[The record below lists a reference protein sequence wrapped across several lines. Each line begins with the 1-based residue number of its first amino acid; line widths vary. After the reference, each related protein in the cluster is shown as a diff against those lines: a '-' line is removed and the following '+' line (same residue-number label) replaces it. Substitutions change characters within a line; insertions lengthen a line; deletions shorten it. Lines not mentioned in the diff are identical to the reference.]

1 VFGATMGS
9 MQVHLTLMLVVVI
22 LLITAQVRPFGGLES
37 VLLQGLEMASLV
49 SIFLTLW
56 AAAVFYLYP
65 KCQDPLKPEGMT
77 LAWCDALSVT
87 VGTIDIVMVLVLIG
101 CYAWLKARGGGSD
114 EEEQASAS
122 NGGVLTSA
130 ISESASESASEQ
142 VGIEMPERVATQPL
156 DRAFDFDEDNMESN
170 PMNPREEEGEESSG
184 AGSRGI
190 TIISGVEEKVVE
202 ISQDTSTGG
211 AKLIKQRRLS
221 SRELMRDQGLYPVKD
236 DEMITVPI
244 GEGEA
249 AMPIEMQ
256 KKSHWPKLRTSVKAI
271 NGFKAGEKKGLKRL
285 SRVVKA
291 RRNSATSTPKDEI
304 ALPPYWEMVYDDAE
318 RSYYYYNSETEEAS
332 WERPKE

>member
-1 VFGATMGS
+1 
-9 MQVHLTLMLVVVI
+9 
-22 LLITAQVRPFGGLES
+22 
-37 VLLQGLEMASLV
+37 
-49 SIFLTLW
+49 
-56 AAAVFYLYP
+56 
-65 KCQDPLKPEGMT
+65 
-77 LAWCDALSVT
+77 
-87 VGTIDIVMVLVLIG
+87 VMVLVLIG
-101 CYAWLKARGGGSD
+101 CYVWLKVRGGSD
-114 EEEQASAS
+114 K
-122 NGGVLTSA
+122 
-130 ISESASESASEQ
+130 SASESASEQ
-142 VGIEMPERVATQPL
+142 VGIEMPEVPEQVTTQPI
-156 DRAFDFDEDNMESN
+156 DRAFDFEAGSMESN
-170 PMNPREEEGEESSG
+170 PMNPRDEEEGEESSG

-190 TIISGVEEKVVE
+190 TINSGVEEKVVE

-221 SRELMRDQGLYPVKD
+221 SRELMREQGTHPVKD